1 MLLAMAYEGK
11 EELKYNKSTKPSNKI
26 ASQSRFQR
34 LFNLTLGRDT
44 KSNDDSYDPSADQD
58 DETSDECEV
67 IPPTPDCP
75 RRGG

>member
-1 MLLAMAYEGK
+1 MLLARAYEGK
-11 EELKYNKSTKPSNKI
+11 DELKYNKSTKPSNKI

-44 KSNDDSYDPSADQD
+44 KSNDDSYDPSADE